1 MELPVRMRELMKM
14 IKRVKKDHLI
24 TIGCIRMSTS
34 TLFIKTIC
42 VSLALVLL
50 VIISGCTTAP
60 SGSNGIIP
68 VTSLPVT
75 TVSLSPVPAP
85 TSNPVPSGADIQLR
99 SNVYGISSNPQL
111 GLDTIYF
118 SIGLPSQVPAIDLTS
133 MEVVFSAR
141 GTAPVI
147 LTHGTKDSTS
157 TFTTTRGNIAVT
169 SLSPGDEVEITF
181 RVTGV
186 PAGTK
191 VQIEVKP
198 PAGAVLPIS
207 RTVPAMLSSLNILD

>member
-1 MELPVRMRELMKM
+1 
-14 IKRVKKDHLI
+14 
-24 TIGCIRMSTS
+24 
-34 TLFIKTIC
+34 
-42 VSLALVLL
+42 
-50 VIISGCTTAP
+50 
-60 SGSNGIIP
+60 
-68 VTSLPVT
+68 
-75 TVSLSPVPAP
+75 
-85 TSNPVPSGADIQLR
+85 LR

-118 SIGLPSQVPAIDLTS
+118 SIGLPSQVPAIDLTR

-147 LTHGTKDSTS
+147 LTYGTKDSTS

>member
-1 MELPVRMRELMKM
+1 MELPARLRELMKM

-24 TIGCIRMSTS
+24 TTGCIRMSAS
-34 TLFIKTIC
+34 TLCIKTFC

-60 SGSNGIIP
+60 SGSNGTIP
-68 VTSLPVT
+68 VTSLPLT
-75 TVSLSPVPAP
+75 TVSQSPVPSP

-99 SNVYGISSNPQL
+99 SNVYGLSSNPQA

-118 SIGLPSQVPAIDLTS
+118 SIGLPSQVPAVNLTS
-133 MEVVFSAR
+133 MVVVFTAT

-147 LTHGTKDSTS
+147 LTRSSKDSTS
-157 TFTTTRGNIAVT
+157 TFTTTQGNNLVT
-169 SLSPGDEVEITF
+169 SLGSGDEVEITF
-181 RVTGV
+181 RVKGV
-186 PAGTK
+186 PAGSK

-198 PAGAVLPIS
+198 SSGAVLPIS
-207 RTVPAMLSSLNILD
+207 GTVPAMISSLNILD

>member
-1 MELPVRMRELMKM
+1 MNELMKM
-14 IKRVKKDHLI
+14 IKQVKKGLPDNK
-24 TIGCIRMSTS
+24 GCIRMSTS
-34 TLFIKTIC
+34 KLFIKTFC
-42 VSLALVLL
+42 VSLALVVL

-60 SGSNGIIP
+60 SGSNGTIP
-68 VTSLPVT
+68 VTTLPLP
-75 TVSLSPVPAP
+75 TVSPSPVPAP

-99 SNVYGISSNPQL
+99 SNIYGLSSNPQI

-118 SIGLPSQVPAIDLTS
+118 SIGLTSQASAVDLTR
-133 MEVVFSAR
+133 MEVVFSTP

-147 LTHGTKDSTS
+147 LTRGTKDSTG
-157 TFTTTRGNIAVT
+157 TFTTTRGNYAVT
-169 SLSPGDEVEITF
+169 SLSPSDEVEITF

-191 VQIEVKP
+191 VQIVVKP

-207 RTVPAMLSSLNILD
+207 GTVPAMLSSMNILD